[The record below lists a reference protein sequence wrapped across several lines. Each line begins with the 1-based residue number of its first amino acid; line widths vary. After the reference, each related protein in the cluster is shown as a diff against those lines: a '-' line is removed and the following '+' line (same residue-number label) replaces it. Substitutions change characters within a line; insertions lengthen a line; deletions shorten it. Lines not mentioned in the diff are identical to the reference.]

1 MTAAFR
7 LSRAAPATAIATR
20 RAFPGLAPI
29 RRASSELVPALYS
42 PSKTGVLPDA
52 VRSAAD
58 AVSDRVYKA
67 PGELPRL
74 RPVALNP

>member
-7 LSRAAPATAIATR
+7 LSPAAPATAIATGAPSPASPQFAG
-20 RAFPGLAPI
+20 RAQSGA
-29 RRASSELVPALYS
+29 ALYS